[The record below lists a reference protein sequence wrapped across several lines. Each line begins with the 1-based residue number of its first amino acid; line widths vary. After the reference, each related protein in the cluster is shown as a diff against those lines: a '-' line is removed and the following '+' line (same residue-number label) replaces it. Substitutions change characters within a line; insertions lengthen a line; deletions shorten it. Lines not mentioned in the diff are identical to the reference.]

1 MTKTHADGSFS
12 DQSSSKKQH
21 SFRSSSRLYQKAF
34 MLYQELGIPLSTAL
48 SIFFAGTVS
57 ARSLPFSPSQNCARF
72 LEIRAHRDL
81 LNMVQVELN
90 ATDGQDQYHLPYRS
104 SEAQESKEFFL
115 GIPDQI
121 CPGNYLWEKR
131 DKQFSVNLDP
141 RQVDEAKSIFKKMG
155 LSVSD
160 AVMLFLQ
167 QSLDAQGMPFQPSQ
181 KLAERIRN
189 SSLKLLRKELEA
201 GLNSQIIEDI
211 FDVRTQLCE
220 EDTERI
226 LKPFHRSGEEEKC
239 ILRLVQAFETDN
251 GSVSERWRQSCHG
264 QKEILP
270 GKDIRLFHLGFE
282 IYEFVQY
289 DPERKHPYVRIR
301 RIDGRKPFMLIC
313 VPWMKQ
319 QEENT
324 RLITAYGEEKKEKER
339 REKYCMF

>member
-1 MTKTHADGSFS
+1 MKKTYADQNSP
-12 DQSSSKKQH
+12 KKQYN
-21 SFRSSSRLYQKAF
+21 FRSSSQLFQKVSALYR
-34 MLYQELGIPLSTAL
+34 ELGMPLTTAL
-48 SIFFAGTVS
+48 SIYFSGTASAGT
-57 ARSLPFSPSQNCARF
+57 LPFSPTKNCTRF
-72 LEIRAHRDL
+72 LEARAHRDL
-81 LNMVQVELN
+81 LNMVQAELN
-90 ATDGQDQYHLPYRS
+90 APGGPEQYHFPHRS
-104 SEAQESKEFFL
+104 SEAQEMKEFFL
-115 GIPDQI
+115 DIPDQV

-141 RQVDEAKSIFKKMG
+141 GQVDAAKSVFQRMG

-160 AVMLFLQ
+160 AVTLFLQ
-167 QSLDAQGMPFQPSQ
+167 QSIDAQGMPFQPSQ
-181 KLAERIRN
+181 KLAEYIRN

-201 GLNSQIIEDI
+201 GLSSQIIEDI
-211 FDVRTQLCE
+211 YDVRTQLCK

-289 DPERKHPYVRIR
+289 DPERKHPFVRVR
-301 RIDGRKPFMLIC
+301 LVDGRKPFMAIC

-324 RLITAYGEEKKEKER
+324 RLITAYGEEKKEQER
-339 REKYCMF
+339 REKYFTF